1 MLATLQKL
9 GVIPSFS
16 RPSVSDDNPYSE
28 SLFRTLKYCP
38 AYPGKPFESLE
49 QARGWVHGF
58 AHWYNE
64 KHRHSAIG
72 YVTPEQRHRGQD
84 AALLE
89 KRKELYEATRAKN
102 PFRWSGKTR
111 NWNPVNE
118 VWLNPPQGDPR

>member
-1 MLATLQKL
+1 M
-9 GVIPSFS
+9 
-16 RPSVSDDNPYSE
+16 SDDNPYSE